1 MKCFAERNYQ
11 KRGFKIAMQAILLAW
26 CAAMF
31 IEHGDLELSQAAEN
45 ALDFVRGMSAS
56 LWIAWTVFCMVKKE
70 NPFAF
75 RRVK

>member
-1 MKCFAERNYQ
+1 MKCFIERNYQ
-11 KRGFKIAMQAILLAW
+11 KRGFKIAMQAVLLAW

-31 IEHGDLELSQAAEN
+31 TEHGDLELSQAAEN

-56 LWIAWTVFCMVKKE
+56 LWIAWTMFCMVKKE
-70 NPFAF
+70 NPFAC